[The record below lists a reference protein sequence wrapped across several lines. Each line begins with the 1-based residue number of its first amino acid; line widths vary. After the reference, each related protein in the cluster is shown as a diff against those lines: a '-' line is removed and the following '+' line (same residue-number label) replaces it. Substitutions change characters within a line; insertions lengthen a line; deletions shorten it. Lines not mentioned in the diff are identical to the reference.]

1 VFDTDKKIGIGLQPS
16 PAEPPG
22 IHQGFGSLFW
32 HCGRTCNQHNS
43 HLGILE
49 LGLHP
54 KSCGLWCALDGSQWQ
69 NFTTTILAGEQER
82 KKERKKLERNC
93 SDICCAAAAA
103 AAAMS
108 LLVFVLDLSLQ
119 ADPPTL
125 KPYSSCL

>member
-1 VFDTDKKIGIGLQPS
+1 LGYNQAQLNLLGFTKDLGAYFGIVAGLAINIIAIWGFLSLGSIQSLVGYGVLWMVLSGRIS
-16 PAEPPG
+16 PPPYWLV
-22 IHQGFGSLFW
+22 S
-32 HCGRTCNQHNS
+32 
-43 HLGILE
+43 
-49 LGLHP
+49 
-54 KSCGLWCALDGSQWQ
+54 
-69 NFTTTILAGEQER
+69 